1 MLILVQKGGELQCDM
16 KANKCSCDFI
26 TYRAGSEVDMARKW
40 KKHVVIDEGDGV

>member
-1 MLILVQKGGELQCDM
+1 MLILVQKGGKLQCVM

-26 TYRAGSEVDMARKW
+26 TYRAGLEVDMARKW